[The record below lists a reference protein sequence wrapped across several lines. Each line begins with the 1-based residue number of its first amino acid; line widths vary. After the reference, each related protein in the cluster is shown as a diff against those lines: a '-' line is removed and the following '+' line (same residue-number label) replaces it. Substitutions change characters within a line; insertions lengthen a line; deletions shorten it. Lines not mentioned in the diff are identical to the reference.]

1 MSTADQDGR
10 VAIVVGASSGMG
22 RATARAFAAGGYRL
36 VIAARSSEGLAALNA
51 ELTGSGANV
60 LAVRVD
66 ATVRSDVDGLVRE
79 ATERFGRVDVLVNC
93 VGVNIPRRRVDELTD
108 ASWRLMIDGNLTAA
122 FNLTQAILPVFRAQR
137 DGLLAHIASSSARRA
152 DQSGIA
158 YQAAKAGVAALA
170 HGTMEEERANGIRVT
185 VIYPG
190 LTDTDFILQRPVP
203 PTREVLDRAIQPEDV
218 AAACLFVAQLPA
230 RAYVPDLLLYPSMP
244 QG

>member
-1 MSTADQDGR
+1 MASDRQDGR
-10 VAIVVGASSGMG
+10 VAVVVGASSGMG
-22 RATARAFAAGGYRL
+22 RATARALAGAGFR
-36 VIAARSSEGLAALNA
+36 VVVAARSGDGLATLAE
-51 ELTGSGANV
+51 ELTGAGAEV
-60 LAVRVD
+60 VAVTAD
-66 ATVRSDVDGLVRE
+66 ATRRADCERVVAVALG
-79 ATERFGRVDVLVNC
+79 RFGRIDALVNC

-122 FNLTQAILPVFRAQR
+122 FNLTQAVLPAFRSQR
-137 DGLLAHIASSSARRA
+137 DGLLVHISSSSARRA

-170 HGTMEEERANGIRVT
+170 HGTMEEERGNGIRTT

-230 RAYVPDLLLYPSMP
+230 RAHVPDLLLYPSDP
-244 QG
+244 LG